1 MIIVTGSVQLT
12 PEGRDEGFRLGT
24 EHSQR
29 SRAEPGCIAHN
40 CYEDCETPGRMHFF
54 EKWADLAALKAH
66 FAVPES
72 SAFVQQVAALAE
84 APPTIEI
91 FTAEAVEFPPR

>member
-1 MIIVTGSVQLT
+1 MIIVTGSVQLK
-12 PEGRDEGFRLGT
+12 PETRDEGFRLGSK
-24 EHSQR
+24 HSQR

-40 CYEDCETPGRMHFF
+40 CHEDRETPGRMHFF

-72 SAFVQQVAALAE
+72 SDFVQQVAALAE
-84 APPTIEI
+84 APPTIEVLV
-91 FTAEAVEFPPR
+91 AEAADFTPR

>member
-1 MIIVTGSVQLT
+1 MILVTGSVQLT
-12 PEGRDEGFRLGT
+12 SQGREEGFRLGA

-40 CYEDCETPGRMHFF
+40 CYEDRETPGRMHFF

-66 FAVPES
+66 FAVPDS
-72 SAFVQQVAALAE
+72 SAFVQQVTALAE

-91 FTAEAVEFPPR
+91 FTAEAVDFPPR